1 MALRSSS
8 HSQAKRPVTP
18 VGYSPPDG
26 YALDIEVYPV
36 GELRRRAGNVQQRG
50 FERVDFHCLLHVTG
64 GSYVHVVD
72 FELLECKRGSL
83 IALQPGQV
91 HHFGD
96 LSGCDGWMLIF
107 RSELLPSRSAGAA
120 RVSEIEAMKQL
131 EELPARLSLPTAAQP
146 AVAEAF
152 ERMASDSRRPA
163 TTALNELLRRQLE
176 ALIIRLTIDSSPS
189 SEEAFEPALLQRFRR
204 YRALVER
211 EFFRWHSVSLY
222 ARELGCSE
230 KSLSRAA
237 HSVSHCSAKA
247 ILTDRIV
254 LEAKRLLAHSL
265 LPVATIG
272 YEIGF
277 SEPSNFV
284 KFFRRE
290 TRLTPGAFRDQ
301 MRARTQG
308 ADSIRRNRHRVAID
322 G

>member
-1 MALRSSS
+1 MASRPSY
-8 HSQAKRPVTP
+8 HSRAKRPVSP

-26 YALDIEVYPV
+26 YALDIEVLPV
-36 GELRRRAGNVQQRG
+36 AELRRRAGDVEHRG
-50 FERVDFHCLLHVTG
+50 FERVDFHCLLYVTA
-64 GSYVHVVD
+64 GSYVHIVD
-72 FELLECKRGSL
+72 FELLDCRRGSV
-83 IALQPGQV
+83 IVLQPGQV

-96 LSGCDGWMLIF
+96 LSRCDGWMLIF
-107 RSELLPSRSAGAA
+107 RSEVLPSRSAGTA

-131 EELPARLSLPTAAQP
+131 EELPGKRLLPAAAQP

-163 TTALNELLRRQLE
+163 ARAVNELLRRQLE
-176 ALIIRLTIDSSPS
+176 ALVIRLQIDTSPS
-189 SEEAFEPALLQRFRR
+189 SEAPVEPALLQRFRR

-211 EFFRWHSVSLY
+211 EFERWHSVSLY
-222 ARELGCSE
+222 AQELGCSK

-237 HSVSHCSAKA
+237 HAVSDCGAKA
-247 ILTDRIV
+247 ILTNRIV

-265 LPVATIG
+265 LPVASIG

-290 TRLTPGAFRDQ
+290 TGLTPGAFREQ
-301 MRARTQG
+301 MRARTQRESAYRRDG
-308 ADSIRRNRHRVAID
+308 RRVKADR
-322 G
+322 

>member
-1 MALRSSS
+1 
-8 HSQAKRPVTP
+8 VTP

-36 GELRRRAGNVQQRG
+36 AELRRRAGNVEQRG
-50 FERVDFHCLLHVTG
+50 FERVDFHCLLYVTA
-64 GSYVHVVD
+64 GSYVHIVD
-72 FELLECKRGSL
+72 FELLDCKRGSL
-83 IALQPGQV
+83 IVLQPGQV

-120 RVSEIEAMKQL
+120 RVSDIEAMKQL
-131 EELPARLSLPTAAQP
+131 EELPAKLWLPTAAQP

-152 ERMASDSRRPA
+152 ERMASDSGRPA
-163 TTALNELLRRQLE
+163 TRAINELLRRQLE
-176 ALIIRLTIDSSPS
+176 ALIIRLYIDSSPS
-189 SEEAFEPALLQRFRR
+189 IEEPFEPGLLQRFRR

-211 EFFRWHSVSLY
+211 EFARWHSVSLY
-222 ARELGCSE
+222 AQELGCSE
-230 KSLSRAA
+230 KSLSRATHA
-237 HSVSHCSAKA
+237 VSHCSAKA

-265 LPVATIG
+265 LPVANIG

-284 KFFRRE
+284 EFFRRE
-290 TRLTPGAFRDQ
+290 TRLTPGAFREQ

-308 ADSIRRNRHRVAID
+308 EDSNRRNGRRVALD
-322 G
+322 R